1 MNPTVKAVLLNERA
15 TVLSAIAARQGTVS
29 DLLVQINGVENDI
42 WRLRHRLIDIE
53 AYLIGHRVELPDS
66 ADGQA
71 EAADGTE
78 TPVPHTALPQAAP
91 RSVEVIG
98 LPTCKPLGDFVR
110 TKTSARKAQAAAASR
125 RIETA

>member
-1 MNPTVKAVLLNERA
+1 MNPTVKAVLLSERA

-53 AYLIGHRVELPDS
+53 AYLIGHRVELPEAAEEQS
-66 ADGQA
+66 

-78 TPVPHTALPQAAP
+78 VLVPRGAGPQAAP
-91 RSVEVIG
+91 RTVEVIG

-110 TKTSARKAQAAAASR
+110 PKTSARKAQAAAASR
-125 RIETA
+125 QIETA

>member
-1 MNPTVKAVLLNERA
+1 MNPTVKAVLLNERT

-53 AYLIGHRVELPDS
+53 AYLIGHRVELPD
-66 ADGQA
+66 AGAGQA

-78 TPVPHTALPQAAP
+78 APVPHPALPQPAP
-91 RSVEVIG
+91 RPGEVIG
-98 LPTCKPLGDFVR
+98 LPSCKPLGDFVR
-110 TKTSARKAQAAAASR
+110 PKTSARKAQATAARQVEIA
-125 RIETA
+125 

>member
-15 TVLSAIAARQGTVS
+15 SVLSAIAARQGTVS

-53 AYLIGHRVELPDS
+53 AYLVGHRVELPDLGE
-66 ADGQA
+66 GQT
-71 EAADGTE
+71 ESADGTE
-78 TPVPHTALPQAAP
+78 VLVPRNAPPQAAT

-110 TKTSARKAQAAAASR
+110 PKTSARKAQAAAGPR
-125 RIETA
+125 QVETA